1 MRYSD
6 RAKKIGETLKE
17 LRNKQGL
24 KQKEMASILN
34 ITDKAYSSY
43 ETGYTLPPLEKIF
56 ILCEFFHVS
65 PDTLLGFDKIP
76 PLQLCISEVHA
87 CGIACEDK
95 QDGFVECH
103 IDDDFDKMT
112 ARLSYDIFMR
122 IVNKAKKETNELYIR
137 ELNENFAYYMVRY
150 CLKNK
155 DTIIEH
161 ISREVEPQ
169 TPFEKK
175 MQAAMDKAFEA
186 VGGLNEPDD
195 DDI

>member
-1 MRYSD
+1 MRYSE
-6 RAKKIGETLKE
+6 RAKKIGRTLKE

-24 KQKEMASILN
+24 KQADMAQMLD

-76 PLQLCISEVHA
+76 PLQLCISEVRA
-87 CGIACEDK
+87 CGIVCEDK

-112 ARLSYDIFMR
+112 ARLSYDIFVR
-122 IVNKAKKETNELYIR
+122 IANKAKKEANAFYVRQFNED
-137 ELNENFAYYMVRY
+137 FAYYMVRY

-161 ISREVEPQ
+161 ISREEEPQ

-175 MQAAMDKAFEA
+175 MQAAMDRAFEA
-186 VGGLNEPDD
+186 VGGFSDPNG

>member
-24 KQKEMASILN
+24 KQKEMAAILN

-112 ARLSYDIFMR
+112 ARLSYEIFIR
-122 IVNKAKKETNELYIR
+122 IANKAKKEANKFYVR
-137 ELNENFAYYMVRY
+137 ELNEDFSYYMVRH

-155 DTIIEH
+155 ETIIEH
-161 ISREVEPQ
+161 VSHEEEPQ

-175 MQAAMDKAFEA
+175 MYIAMQKAFEA
-186 VGGLNEPDD
+186 TGGVSDSDD